1 MTDPLPDETLRKAP
15 RYATKAAKTAAS
27 RRWVGQLARW
37 GYASIGLVYVLIGVL
52 AVLGLAGV
60 GAGQYAGTGGA
71 VRTVLSQPFGRVLLG
86 IIAVG
91 LAVYVVWRFC
101 QSVLD
106 VEARG
111 RSGIGLARRFG
122 LALSGLSYAGLTAAV
137 LERLITGAGKVEDP
151 KSDWTAALMD
161 HWAGAV
167 LVGLVGVAVVV
178 VGLVQFYKAYRA
190 GFLKRMHTSVLHGAA
205 QWIGPLG
212 RFGLAA
218 RGVVFG
224 LIGVFLVSAAI
235 HTNAREAMGLSGA
248 LRTLNQQPYGRW
260 LTGIAAAGLLC
271 FGVFMLAKAGFRYI
285 APQDEDEEA
294 PREE

>member
-1 MTDPLPDETLRKAP
+1 MNDLLHEAP
-15 RYATKAAKTAAS
+15 RYATQAAKAAAS

-37 GYASIGLVYVLIGVL
+37 GYASIGLVYVLIGML
-52 AVLGLAGV
+52 AVLGLMGV
-60 GAGQYAGTGGA
+60 GAGQYTGTGGA
-71 VRTVLSQPFGRVLLG
+71 ARTVLSQPFGRTLLG

-106 VEARG
+106 VEERG
-111 RSGIGLARRFG
+111 RGFWSLMRRSG
-122 LALSGLSYAGLTAAV
+122 LALSGMSYAGLAV
-137 LERLITGAGKVEDP
+137 VALERLITGAGRVEDP

-167 LVGLVGVAVVV
+167 LVGLLGVAVVV

-190 GFLKRMHTSVLHGAA
+190 SFLKRMHTSTLHGAA
-205 QWIGPLG
+205 RWIGPLG

-224 LIGVFLVSAAI
+224 LIGVFLVSAAVQ
-235 HTNAREAMGLSGA
+235 TNAQQAVGLSGA

-271 FGVFMLAKAGFRYI
+271 FGIFMLAKAGFRYI

-294 PREE
+294 QREA